1 MGMVSRQVLP
11 VCGTLCFFCPALST
25 RSRQP
30 IKRYKKLLADIFPR
44 SQEEEPND
52 RKISKLCEY
61 ASKNP
66 FRVPKITTY
75 LEQRFYRELRNEQFH
90 SVKVIICIYRK
101 LLFSCKEQ
109 MPLFASSLL
118 GIIHI
123 LLDQARHDE
132 MRVLGCQA
140 LFDFVNNQRDSTYMF
155 NLDGMIPKLCLL
167 AQEIGEE
174 GREKQMRSASLQA
187 LSAMVWFMGEF
198 SNISTEFDNV
208 ISVVLDNY
216 GDLKSTSSSSGNDE
230 QDNQDATGEVVSQS
244 REHITRMCSWRSIVT
259 EKGEINVSPEDAK
272 NPEFWARV
280 CLHNIAKLAK
290 EATTIRRVLESFFRY
305 FDTGN
310 LWSPKLGLGLSV
322 LLDMQL
328 IMENLGHNSHFML
341 AILIKHLD
349 HKNVLKN
356 PTMQIDIV
364 NVATSLLQ
372 QTNAQPSVAI
382 IGALSDMMRHL
393 RKSIHCSLDDANLGA
408 EVVQWNQKHQ
418 ASVDACLVELSR
430 KVGDAGLILDMM
442 AAMLENLSNI
452 PVMSRTLIST
462 VYRTAQIVASIPNLV
477 YQDKAFPEALFHQ
490 LLLAMV
496 CSDHETRVGA
506 HRIFSVVLVPSSVCP
521 RPNAS
526 VPQSAK
532 PTYIQRT
539 LSRTVSVFS
548 SSAALFQKVK
558 VENHSAPEN
567 IFKKLD
573 EKPMVQPV
581 TKVEGDSIFNRLKSS
596 YSRVHT
602 VKKEPSVLAVNSI
615 IEEEEEEEEEPKTNN
630 NAMMNRLKSSYSRA
644 YSVKKPTTPGT
655 VAEEKP
661 LSSEKEPTT
670 SLRLSS
676 RQITNLLSSIWAQ
689 SISPLNKPENYE
701 AIAHTYCLVLLFG
714 RTKNSSHETL
724 IRSFQLAFSL
734 RSIALAGGQLQPSH
748 RRSLFTLA
756 TSMIIFTAKA
766 YSIVPLVP
774 RAKVALTS
782 EVVDPFLKLV
792 EDCKLQVSSL
802 PNQLYGSKEDNE
814 DAVKS
819 LSAVDTN
826 ESQSKESFARLILQ
840 TLHNMSENELS
851 SIREQLLQDFLPDD
865 ACPLGTQFFVTP
877 GEIYQCG
884 PKNEE
889 TPNTVDPFLSVDN
902 DNLCDEPQVQNE
914 LETDKTVEGPTLMSA
929 DELLHL
935 ISDITNQVG
944 RLSGSFPANMPYK
957 EMAGNCEA
965 LSEEKQQKISNFM
978 TPKEASVGT
987 FTHDDDNQEKEEPP
1001 QRHVH
1006 FGVNKGGNPFIDSDF
1021 PMYRNSSF
1029 NTIPALC
1036 ATEYQYH
1043 PNLFQL
1049 PSSNPYD
1056 NFLKAAGC

>member
-1 MGMVSRQVLP
+1 MVSRQVLP

-30 IKRYKKLLADIFPR
+30 IKRYKKLLRDIFPR
-44 SQEEEPND
+44 SPGDEPNE
-52 RKISKLCEY
+52 RMIGKLCEY

-75 LEQRFYRELRNEQFH
+75 LEQRFYRELRNEQLN

-123 LLDQARHDE
+123 LLDQARHNE
-132 MRVLGCQA
+132 MRMLGCQA

-155 NLDGMIPKLCLL
+155 NLDGMIPKLCLI
-167 AQEIGEE
+167 AQELGEE
-174 GREKQMRSASLQA
+174 GTEKQMRCASLQA

-216 GDLKSTSSSSGNDE
+216 GDFKSTSSSS
-230 QDNQDATGEVVSQS
+230 QDGQDTQNASGEAVPRSQ
-244 REHITRMCSWRSIVT
+244 EHLARMSSWRMIVT
-259 EKGEINVSPEDAK
+259 EKGEMNVSPEDVK

-290 EATTIRRVLESFFRY
+290 EATTIRRVLECFFRY

-322 LLDMQL
+322 LLDMQI

-349 HKNVLKN
+349 HKNVLKD
-356 PTMQIDIV
+356 PAMQIDII
-364 NVATSLLQ
+364 NIATSLAQ

-382 IGALSDMMRHL
+382 INALGDMMRHL
-393 RKSIHCSLDDANLGA
+393 RKSIHCSLDDGNLGA
-408 EVVQWNQKHQ
+408 EVVEWNRKHQ

-462 VYRTAQIVASIPNLV
+462 VYRTSQIVASIPNLV
-477 YQDKAFPEALFHQ
+477 YKDKAFPEALFHQ

-521 RPNAS
+521 RPHAS
-526 VPQSAK
+526 VPHSGK

-558 VENHSAPEN
+558 DEPYSLQEN
-567 IFKKLD
+567 IFQKMD
-573 EKPMVQPV
+573 ERPINQQA
-581 TKVEGDSIFNRLKSS
+581 TKVEGDSILNRLKSS
-596 YSRVHT
+596 YSRVHSG
-602 VKKEPSVLAVNSI
+602 KRDPSMSVPGSTI
-615 IEEEEEEEEEPKTNN
+615 DEESP
-630 NAMMNRLKSSYSRA
+630 LQSGYSRA
-644 YSVKKPTTPGT
+644 YSMKKSPST
-655 VAEEKP
+655 VADEKP
-661 LSSEKEPTT
+661 LGSSEKEPTT

-689 SISPLNKPENYE
+689 SISPHNEPENYE
-701 AIAHTYCLVLLFG
+701 AIAHTYCLVLLFA

-734 RSIALAGGQLQPSH
+734 RSISLTGGKLKPSH
-748 RRSLFTLA
+748 RRSLYTLA

-766 YSIVPLVP
+766 YNIMPLAP

-782 EVVDPFLKLV
+782 EVVDPFLRLV
-792 EDCKLQVSSL
+792 EDCKLQAANL
-802 PNQLYGSKEDNE
+802 GQDHRRPGYGSKEDNE
-814 DAVKS
+814 NAVKS
-819 LSAVDTN
+819 LSVVDTS
-826 ESQSKESFARLILQ
+826 ESQSKESFAKLILQ
-840 TLHNMSENELS
+840 TLQNMSQNELP
-851 SIREQLLQDFLPDD
+851 SIREQLLRDFFPDD
-865 ACPLGTQFFVTP
+865 TCPLGTQFSVTP
-877 GEIYQCG
+877 REIYQWG
-884 PKNEE
+884 PKNDK
-889 TPNTVDPFLSVDN
+889 TSDTVNPIFSNDN
-902 DNLCDEPQVQNE
+902 DNLCDEPQSQNDH
-914 LETDKTVEGPTLMSA
+914 ETAKAPEGPSLMSA
-929 DELLHL
+929 DELLNL

-944 RLSGSFPANMPYK
+944 RVSGSLPTNMPYK
-957 EMAGNCEA
+957 EMAGNCES
-965 LSEEKQQKISNFM
+965 LSEDKQQKISNFI
-978 TPKEASVGT
+978 TSKQNNEGSFKNSNRDDDSVG
-987 FTHDDDNQEKEEPP
+987 KEEPS

-1006 FGVNKGGNPFIDSDF
+1006 FAVNKSGNPFLDTDV
-1021 PMYRNSSF
+1021 PMHWNSS
-1029 NTIPALC
+1029 TDSYPAPC
-1036 ATEYQYH
+1036 ATEYQHYPH
-1043 PNLFQL
+1043 LMQL
-1049 PSSNPYD
+1049 PSSSPYD

>member
-1 MGMVSRQVLP
+1 MAMVSRQVVP

-52 RKISKLCEY
+52 RKIGKLCEY
-61 ASKNP
+61 AAKNP
-66 FRVPKITTY
+66 FRVPKITTS
-75 LEQRFYRELRNEQFH
+75 LEQRFYKELRNEQLH

-118 GIIHI
+118 AIIHI

-132 MRVLGCQA
+132 MRILGCQA
-140 LFDFVNNQRDSTYMF
+140 LFDFVNQQRDSTYMF

-167 AQEIGEE
+167 AQELGEE

-198 SNISTEFDNV
+198 SNISAEFDNV

-216 GDLKSTSSSSGNDE
+216 GDLKSTSNSSNGG
-230 QDNQDATGEVVSQS
+230 QDNQDANSEIVPLTHEQMARFS
-244 REHITRMCSWRSIVT
+244 SWRMIVT
-259 EKGEINVSPEDAK
+259 ERGELIVSPEDAK

-322 LLDMQL
+322 LIDMQL

-349 HKNVLKN
+349 HKNVLQD

-364 NVATSLLQ
+364 NIATSLAQ
-372 QTNAQPSVAI
+372 KTNASPSVAI

-393 RKSIHCSLDDANLGA
+393 RKSIHCSLDDSNLGA
-408 EVVQWNQKHQ
+408 EVVEWNRKHQ
-418 ASVDACLVELSR
+418 ASVDACLVELSL

-496 CSDHETRVGA
+496 CSDHETRIGA

-521 RPNAS
+521 RPHAS
-526 VPQSAK
+526 VPYSKK

-558 VENHSAPEN
+558 VEPHSQEN
-567 IFKKLD
+567 IFQKMD
-573 EKPMVQPV
+573 EKPL
-581 TKVEGDSIFNRLKSS
+581 TKQVSKVDGGSILNRLKSS
-596 YSRVHT
+596 YSRVYT
-602 VKKEPSVLAVNSI
+602 VKKDPSISAMGSVTEEGPKIKNS
-615 IEEEEEEEEEPKTNN
+615 TT
-630 NAMMNRLKSSYSRA
+630 MNRLKSGYSRA
-644 YSVKKPTTPGT
+644 YSINKPTTPST
-655 VAEEKP
+655 VADEKP
-661 LSSEKEPTT
+661 LTSSEKDQTT
-670 SLRLSS
+670 FLRLSS
-676 RQITNLLSSIWAQ
+676 RQITNLLSSLWAQ
-689 SISPLNKPENYE
+689 SISPLNKPENFE
-701 AIAHTYCLVLLFG
+701 AIAHTYCLVLLFA
-714 RTKNSSHETL
+714 RTKNSSNETL

-734 RSIALAGGQLQPSH
+734 RSISLAGGQLQPSR

-766 YSIVPLVP
+766 YNIVPLAP

-782 EVVDPFLKLV
+782 EVVDPFLQLV
-792 EDCKLQVSSL
+792 EDCKLQVAKTGQGH
-802 PNQLYGSKEDNE
+802 PRPVYGSKEDNE
-814 DAVKS
+814 HAMKS
-819 LSAVDTN
+819 LSVVDTSD
-826 ESQSKESFARLILQ
+826 SQSKESFARLILQ
-840 TLHNMSENELS
+840 TLQNLSEKKLS
-851 SIREQLLQDFLPDD
+851 AIREQLLQDFLPDD
-865 ACPLGTQFFVTP
+865 TCPLGTQFFVTP

-884 PKNEE
+884 SKNDG
-889 TPNTVDPFLSVDN
+889 TSNTVDPLLSIN
-902 DNLCDEPQVQNE
+902 DNPCDEPQSQNDV
-914 LETDKTVEGPTLMSA
+914 ETEKAPEGPTVISA
-929 DELLHL
+929 DELLNL

-944 RLSGSFPANMPYK
+944 RVSGSLPTNMPYK

-965 LSEEKQQKISNFM
+965 LSEENQHKISNFI
-978 TPKEASVGT
+978 TSPPNKEGSVGN
-987 FTHDDDNQEKEEPP
+987 FNHNDENPRKEETS
-1001 QRHVH
+1001 QRVH
-1006 FGVNKGGNPFIDSDF
+1006 FAVHKSGNPFVDSD
-1021 PMYRNSSF
+1021 SS
-1029 NTIPALC
+1029 THWSSSIDTYPTVC
-1036 ATEYQYH
+1036 ATENQYNPH
-1043 PNLFQL
+1043 LIQL
-1049 PSSNPYD
+1049 PASNPYD